1 MDILQD
7 GIEGWVARDKDDK
20 ENCTKGQLHFF
31 WEKPERFGMY
41 WGAPNLRRMG
51 LSDSEFPNL
60 KLIKWSNKPKKVRL
74 TIQIEKEQR
83 KY

>member
-20 ENCTKGQLHFF
+20 DTNAKGQLHFF

-41 WGAPNLRRMG
+41 WGAPGLRRMM
-51 LSDSEFPNL
+51 LPDSQFPNL
-60 KLIKWSNKPKKVRL
+60 KGIKWNNKPKKVKL
-74 TIQIEKEQR
+74 TIQLQDV
-83 KY
+83 